1 MADTVVV
8 IFIAV
13 AVSAIIL
20 QALSMLGI
28 YRSIVQIQQ
37 EIANTRADIDRRL
50 DPMAQSLTVLISDSR
65 DSIRTITANAAEV
78 SRTVREQSV
87 RLDNLLSDAVELS
100 RTQLMRLDRT
110 ITGILE
116 RVDNT
121 TAVVER
127 TIAIPL
133 QEVSA
138 LMKGLR
144 TGIDF
149 FKARRRPSS
158 VAEARQDEEMFI

>member
-13 AVSAIIL
+13 AVAAILL

-28 YRSIVQIQQ
+28 YRSIDRIQH
-37 EIANTRADIDRRL
+37 ELADTRADIDQRL
-50 DPMAQSLTVLISDSR
+50 DPLSQSLSALIADSR
-65 DSIRTITANAAEV
+65 DSIRTITANAADI
-78 SRTVREQSV
+78 SRTLREQSV
-87 RLDNLLSDAVELS
+87 RLDGLVSDAVELS
-100 RTQLMRLDRT
+100 RTQLARLDRT
-110 ITGILE
+110 ICGILE
-116 RVDNT
+116 KVDNT
-121 TAVVER
+121 TAMVER
-127 TIAIPL
+127 TIAVPL

-149 FKARRRPSS
+149 FRARRRTSS